1 MQHNGIGFVSP
12 CLFPC
17 SLAQLNF
24 RSVSL
29 NQQANKVKGKEYVTL
44 QDGLAL
50 FHQHEIQQI
59 L

>member
-17 SLAQLNF
+17 SLAQLSF

-44 QDGLAL
+44 
-50 FHQHEIQQI
+50 
-59 L
+59 